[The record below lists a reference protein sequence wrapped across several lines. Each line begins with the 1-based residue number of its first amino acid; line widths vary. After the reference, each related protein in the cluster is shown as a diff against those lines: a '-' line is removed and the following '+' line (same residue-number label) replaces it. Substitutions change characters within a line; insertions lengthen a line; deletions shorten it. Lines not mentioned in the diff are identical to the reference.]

1 MNYVNLHH
9 GMYYH
14 IYNRG
19 NNRETL
25 FREDRNYNYFLYLYK
40 KYIYPIADLYA
51 YCLLPNHFHF
61 LVQIKEFDEMDQM
74 FRFRNE
80 IKVQFATF
88 FGTYTKSINS
98 AYQRSGTLFEG
109 RFIRK
114 LIGSTDQFYQTIAY
128 IHQNPQKHSLVSDYQ
143 VWPYSSYWSYLRREN
158 NDLLSKEAICDTDM
172 YESIMSLHKNML
184 MINEDFKDA

>member
-1 MNYVNLHH
+1 MHYVNLHY

-14 IYNRG
+14 VYNRG
-19 NNRETL
+19 NNKEAL
-25 FREDRNYNYFLYLYK
+25 FKEERNYYYFLDLYK

-61 LVQIKEFDEMDQM
+61 LVQIKEFGDMDHM
-74 FRFRNE
+74 FRSRNG

-98 AYQRSGTLFEG
+98 AYQRSGILFEG
-109 RFIRK
+109 RFKRK

-128 IHQNPQKHSLVSDYQ
+128 IHQNPQTHNLVSDYQ

-158 NDLLSKEAICDTDM
+158 NDLLREEAISDRDM
-172 YESIMSLHKNML
+172 YEIIMSMHNNKILVD
-184 MINEDFKDA
+184 EDF